1 MTSIRARS
9 VVAGYG
15 ERAAFARAEQAPPP
29 PELLAHLLRHAVHIA
44 ELPCGTGHFL
54 AAYAQAGVEVT
65 LLDASAAM
73 LHAAVERAA
82 VVGLPTAR
90 THTRRCLIQRLD
102 RLPGV
107 DAVVVPNAA
116 LNQLAAQ
123 CPPIDILA
131 GIRAALGPGSQILLQ
146 ALCARPGAT
155 DGCAFYDPDLP
166 DGAWRTDRRLDP
178 ARTAGTA
185 YRQRRQ
191 HHDATGLAL
200 RIDFAYLSASGTRLH
215 ATSVDLRLLRA
226 ADLTGALTAA
236 GYRIIAKRTGTGSQF
251 TEILAAVPGGPQ

>member
-1 MTSIRARS
+1 

-15 ERAAFARAEQAPPP
+15 ERAAYVRAEQPPP
-29 PELLAHLLRHAVHIA
+29 PPKLLAHLLRRTAHVA
-44 ELPCGTGHFL
+44 ELPCGTGHFVL
-54 AAYAQAGVEVT
+54 AYAQAGVEVT

-73 LHAAVERAA
+73 LQVAVERAA
-82 VVGLPTAR
+82 TAGVPTER
-90 THTRRCLIQRLD
+90 THIRRCLIQQLD
-102 RLPGV
+102 RLPEV
-107 DAVVVPNAA
+107 DAVVMPNAA

-123 CPPIDILA
+123 CPPTDILA
-131 GIRAALGPGSQILLQ
+131 GIRAALVPGSRILLQ
-146 ALCARPGAT
+146 ALCTRPGVT

-178 ARTAGTA
+178 ARAAGAA

-200 RIDFAYLSASGTRLH
+200 RIDFAYLSASGNRLH
-215 ATSVDLRLLRA
+215 ATSVDLRLIPA
-226 ADLTGALTAA
+226 ADLTDALTAV
-236 GYRIIAKRTGTGSQF
+236 GYRIIEKLTSTRSRF